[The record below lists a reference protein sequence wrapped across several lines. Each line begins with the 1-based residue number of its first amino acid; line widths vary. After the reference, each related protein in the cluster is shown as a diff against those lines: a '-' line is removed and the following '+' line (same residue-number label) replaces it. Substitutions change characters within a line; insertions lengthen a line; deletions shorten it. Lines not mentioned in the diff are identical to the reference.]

1 MLQIIEESLPRLSP
15 AEKRVAHWVLA
26 HPRAAAGSTVAGV
39 AVECGTSEPTVVR
52 FCRRVG
58 LSGFRELVLRLAEA
72 VSTPAT
78 VAHTDVSAED
88 TTSDAI
94 HKVFDASIRTL
105 IDMRGRL
112 SGMPFDAAVKVLTA
126 SRQIAFAGL
135 GASGHVANDAGHKF
149 FRLGVPCT
157 SLTDPSTI
165 LQFAAISAPGDTLVL
180 LSHSGR
186 WPALA
191 KAARA
196 ARANGATVIALTEPD
211 SAVALEADLLFACRD
226 DEDPNLYTPMS
237 SRLAHLALLD
247 ALQVALALALGMAAN
262 DRLRRSKQILAGNLP
277 RADGASAHGG

>member
-1 MLQIIEESLPRLSP
+1 MLQTIEDWLPRLSP
-15 AEKRVAHWVLA
+15 AERRVAHWVLA

-39 AVECGTSEPTVVR
+39 AAESGASEPTVVR

-88 TTSDAI
+88 TTSDAV

-112 SGMPFDAAVKVLTA
+112 SGMPFEQALGVLTS

-149 FRLGVPCT
+149 FRLGIPCT
-157 SLTDPSTI
+157 SLTDSSTI
-165 LQFAAISAPGDTLVL
+165 LQFAAICTAGDTLVL

-186 WPALA
+186 WPVLA
-191 KAARA
+191 KAART
-196 ARANGATVIALTEPD
+196 ARANGATVIALTEPG
-211 SAVALEADLLFACRD
+211 SAVALESDLLLACRAN
-226 DEDPNLYTPMS
+226 EDPSLYTPMS

-247 ALQVALALALGMAAN
+247 ALQVALALALGMPAN
-262 DRLRRSKQILAGNLP
+262 ERLRRSKQILVSDLG
-277 RADGASAHGG
+277 